1 MIVSIQ
7 VSLAGNSLAA
17 EDWRAMLSS
26 RVGDKMFNFTKQLGI
41 TGNLILLFY
50 QRCLIVLYICFI

>member
-1 MIVSIQ
+1 MILSIQ
-7 VSLAGNSLAA
+7 VSLAGNSMAA

-41 TGNLILLFY
+41 TGNLTLLFFMKD
-50 QRCLIVLYICFI
+50 V